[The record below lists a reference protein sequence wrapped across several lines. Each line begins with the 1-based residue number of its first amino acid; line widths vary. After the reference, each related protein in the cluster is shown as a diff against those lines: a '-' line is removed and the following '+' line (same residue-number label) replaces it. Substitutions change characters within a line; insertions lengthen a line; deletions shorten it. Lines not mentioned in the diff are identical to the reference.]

1 MTAKNPAMNEPAD
14 EPHSENLRALRRGVH
29 AGYLMA
35 LQNIVGAALV
45 YHSGYGVNEQA
56 GDDRTIIAASTLLM
70 AIVAAA
76 LAYRFSR
83 KHAIAI
89 PAVLLVWFL
98 IEAAVKLSDRGPS
111 ALSIV
116 VFGLIGF
123 GLISGLRGA
132 WSLRQAQIHRER
144 PDAFR
149 TQGKKQ

>member
-1 MTAKNPAMNEPAD
+1 MTVGNEPMNEPAGGSHH
-14 EPHSENLRALRRGVH
+14 ERLRSVRRGVH

-70 AIVAAA
+70 AFVAAA
-76 LAYRFSR
+76 LAYWFSR
-83 KHAIAI
+83 RHAIAI
-89 PAVLLVWFL
+89 PAILLVWLL
-98 IEAAVKLSDRGPS
+98 IEASVKLFDRGPF

-132 WSLRQAQIHRER
+132 WSLRQVQLHPAHPGAVSI
-144 PDAFR
+144 
-149 TQGKKQ
+149 QGKKQ